1 MGKASTTAT
10 QHSLSPRQTLKAVIV
25 GDGAVGKTALLWSYA
40 RNEFPDEYE
49 PTVFDNYSCSIL
61 VNGEPI
67 TLTLWDTAGQE
78 EYDRLRPMSYPNT
91 DVFVV
96 CFSLVNPTSLAN
108 AKMKW
113 IPELRHYCPDA
124 KIVLVGCKSDLR
136 DDPTVLAQL
145 ASGGKQPVDET
156 DAVQLA
162 NSNGC
167 SYARCSALT
176 RRGLKE
182 VFDQALKA
190 VLTPPPRPPLRRG
203 WLVPRAVRSLL
214 RQAARA

>member
-1 MGKASTTAT
+1 MVFVRGHKTCVLSIPPPPAPQAGF
-10 QHSLSPRQTLKAVIV
+10 LSPRLPQGPLPRIAV
-25 GDGAVGKTALLWSYA
+25 
-40 RNEFPDEYE
+40 
-49 PTVFDNYSCSIL
+49 
-61 VNGEPI
+61 
-67 TLTLWDTAGQE
+67 
-78 EYDRLRPMSYPNT
+78 
-91 DVFVV
+91 
-96 CFSLVNPTSLAN
+96 
-108 AKMKW
+108 
-113 IPELRHYCPDA
+113 
-124 KIVLVGCKSDLR
+124 
-136 DDPTVLAQL
+136 
-145 ASGGKQPVDET
+145 GGKQPVDET

-203 WLVPRAVRSLL
+203 WLGPRAVRSLL